1 MAENITGTGA
11 LSRRDFLTGSAVAAA
26 GAAMLGLAAAE
37 PAVAAEVRSGQLG
50 RRRLRGRDRRAFRR
64 YQRHRRRRH
73 LPRA

>member
-37 PAVAAEVRSGQLG
+37 PAGFDWSGVFG
-50 RRRLRGRDRRAFRR
+50 RLESMWSGEYGPWLA
-64 YQRHRRRRH
+64 QE
-73 LPRA
+73 LL